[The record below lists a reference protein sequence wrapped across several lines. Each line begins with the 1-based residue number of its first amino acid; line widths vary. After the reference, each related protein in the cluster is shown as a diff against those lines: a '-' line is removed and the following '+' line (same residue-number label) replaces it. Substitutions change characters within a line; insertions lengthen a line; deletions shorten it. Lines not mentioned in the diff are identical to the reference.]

1 MKTRILSARL
11 LFILLIVF
19 FVRCTPSHQDYVSSA
34 KEIVSTG
41 KWSVDYYYSGQNQ
54 TSSFYN
60 YQFSFQNNGIVIC
73 DLGSSVVTGT
83 WSTIHDVNSN
93 EIMSINIDCQQPNIM
108 ELNTKWS
115 VTQLTTTEVG
125 MQNGSSSQL
134 RIKRI

>member
-11 LFILLIVF
+11 LFILLVVL
-19 FVRCTPSHQDYVSSA
+19 FVRCTPSRQDYVSSA

-41 KWSVDYYYSGQNQ
+41 KWSIDYYYSGQNQ

-73 DLGSSVVTGT
+73 DLGSSTVSGT

-93 EIMSINIDCQQPNIM
+93 EIMSINIDCQQPNI
-108 ELNTKWS
+108 
-115 VTQLTTTEVG
+115 
-125 MQNGSSSQL
+125 
-134 RIKRI
+134 